1 MQSIENSGKT
11 DLAATLAYR
20 HIRARVQAG
29 GFPPDGRL
37 RETAIAR
44 ELKISRTPVREAIRR
59 LERDGVLVLK
69 PNCGAALNIPT
80 PSEVDELYELRE
92 LLESHAVGAAAARAT
107 QQDLMVLHEFL
118 KDMLETARRVRAAGL
133 TRLDGELD
141 ADWLQADMGFHT
153 HIIGMAGNRWIA
165 RIAENLQIMQ
175 RVVRYHR
182 AQPAPNLIGR
192 MAVACR
198 NHYRILQ
205 ALRRGDAAGARRHM
219 AAGIRGARAQVNS
232 TGGHGA

>member
-1 MQSIENSGKT
+1 M
-11 DLAATLAYR
+11 AATLAYQ

-37 RETAIAR
+37 REAAIAR

-107 QQDLMVLHEFL
+107 EPDIMVLRGFL
-118 KDMLETARRVRAAGL
+118 GDMLETARRVRAAGL

-141 ADWLQADMGFHT
+141 TQWLQADMGFHA

-175 RVVRYHR
+175 RIVRYHR
-182 AQPAPNLIGR
+182 AQPATDLVGR
-192 MAVACR
+192 MARACR
-198 NHYRILQ
+198 NHYRVLQ

-219 AAGIRGARAQVNS
+219 AEGIQRARAHVEN
-232 TGGHGA
+232 TGGYGK